1 MVRPHGYGRHAAS
14 FPLDI
19 SFPRFAAPEARSEP
33 CLTRW
38 VHEYDTPASPAV
50 LTSPSVCLNLDTL
63 SSDGSAGPGDVSSHP
78 ISISDVSTQ
87 SGDRDQ
93 ELSGDEA
100 PQSVHVDLVMPTSP
114 HAPARVQQI
123 IQSFSPATAPVTL
136 LAASSTPISPNRVRS
151 ECTPGTVDGGLL
163 FQVSQTLRDFFSG
176 RAMPPCRSCPWVC
189 RALRK
194 QLLPAPLRWGTDGV

>member
-1 MVRPHGYGRHAAS
+1 MSVTAVTLESSTPAVVRPQGYGRRAAS
-14 FPLDI
+14 FPLGI
-19 SFPRFAAPEARSEP
+19 SFPRFAALEARSES

-38 VHEYDTPASPAV
+38 VHEYDTPASPAA

-63 SSDGSAGPGDVSSHP
+63 SSDGSECPGEVSSHP

-114 HAPARVQQI
+114 HG
-123 IQSFSPATAPVTL
+123 PVT
-136 LAASSTPISPNRVRS
+136 SSCSDCRPAGAGPS
-151 ECTPGTVDGGLL
+151 TVLWTCWT
-163 FQVSQTLRDFFSG
+163 F
-176 RAMPPCRSCPWVC
+176 CC
-189 RALRK
+189 
-194 QLLPAPLRWGTDGV
+194 